1 MKDVFITDMAAFL
14 PNEPVNNEQ
23 IEDVLGKIND
33 IPSRTKKRILKSN
46 KITKRY
52 YAIDPA
58 TGNFTHTNA
67 QLVAEAVRKL
77 SPHKDFSLDDIDCLS
92 CGTTGPDLSMPGHA
106 LAVAGELKL
115 RPCDAVSTAGICIA
129 GVTALKYAYMNVAIG
144 SAKNAVATGSEL
156 ASSYMRANFFELGV
170 DPEDDLEAQPLLAF
184 HADFLRWMLSDGA
197 GAAFLSDKK
206 NEDGLSLK
214 VDWIENMT
222 YAGEFDTCMYAGGI
236 KREDGSVKGWRE
248 AENAGDIVRDNYMPV
263 KQDVALL
270 KDNLLDTAVDRA
282 LMTVVEKYS
291 LTPDDYAWYVPHYSS
306 DFFREQ
312 FHDRMAEVGFS
323 MPYEKWFTNLSYTG
337 NMGSASIYVI
347 LAELFKSG
355 KLEKGQKIL
364 CFIPESG
371 RFSHCYMQLTVV

>member
-1 MKDVFITDMAAFL
+1 MKEVFITDMAAFL
-14 PNEPVNNEQ
+14 PNEPVDNDS

-46 KITKRY
+46 KIVQRY
-52 YAIDPA
+52 YAIDPSS
-58 TGNFTHTNA
+58 GKFTHTNA

-77 SPHKDFSLDDIDCLS
+77 SPYENFSLADIDCLS

-170 DPEDDLEAQPLLAF
+170 DPDDDLEAQPLLAF

-197 GAAFLSDKK
+197 GAAYLSDKK
-206 NEDGLSLK
+206 NEKGLSLRI
-214 VDWIENMT
+214 DWIENLT

-236 KREDGSVKGWRE
+236 KQADGSVKGWRE
-248 AENAGDIVRDNYMPV
+248 AANTTEVARENYMAV

-270 KDNLLDTAVDRA
+270 KDNLMTTAVDRA
-282 LMTVVEKYS
+282 LMTVVNKYS

-306 DFFREQ
+306 AFFREQ
-312 FHDRMAEVGFS
+312 FHDRMEQVGFHI
-323 MPYEKWFTNLSYTG
+323 PYEKWFTNLANTG

-355 KLEKGQKIL
+355 KLKKDEKIL